1 MNLIKSHKIVTAT
14 ILVGV
19 IGSAVGIAVI
29 NQPVDNQVRHVSE
42 VVVDPGETVKE
53 TPPATTPVTEPENVL
68 EAPSAEV
75 VDVPVYET
83 EAPVEEPIADDAEFW
98 NQFYF
103 KVVDKHEAK
112 NPVTDMGMYNAIH
125 RAYRN
130 NPSAFLPSKVDNII
144 DSCIRQLELKRVDDP
159 HVFFLICEV

>member
-14 ILVGV
+14 ILVGI

-29 NQPVDNQVRHVSE
+29 NQPVDNQVRHVPE
-42 VVVDPGETVKE
+42 MVVETGERAKE
-53 TPPATTPVTEPENVL
+53 TPPVTTPEPVL
-68 EAPSAEV
+68 EAPAPEV
-75 VDVPVYET
+75 VDVPVSDT
-83 EAPVEEPIADDAEFW
+83 EAPVEAPIADDAEFW

-103 KVVDKHEAK
+103 KVVDKYEAK

-144 DSCIRQLELKRVDDP
+144 DSCIQQLELRRVDDP
-159 HVFFLICEV
+159 QVFFLICEV